1 MTIENKA
8 AGVSDWATS
17 NGSIWAQ
24 RWRDTDAALADLAPR
39 LLAVLTDHAPE
50 GPFRAYDIGC
60 GPGTN
65 ARVFAGC
72 DYVGIDIN
80 PDYIRTASSRYPG
93 RWVVGDVTDERI
105 LPEEKFDC
113 VFANS
118 LMHHLD
124 DGAVR
129 HLLGRMARLTAD
141 NGKVHVLDLVMPAHA
156 SAGRF
161 LARMDRGRF
170 ARPIAQWRALFN
182 EHLREERFEPYAFGL
197 PMVPLW
203 QMVYFVGVAR

>member
-1 MTIENKA
+1 MTETH
-8 AGVSDWATS
+8 GVSVF
-17 NGSIWAQ
+17 
-24 RWRDTDAALADLAPR
+24 RRAADRLLELPLVYRTWQAPFASAKLKPFLANVDLAR
-39 LLAVLTDHAPE
+39 TRRVL
-50 GPFRAYDIGC
+50 DIGC

-105 LPEEKFDC
+105 FPQEKFDC

-141 NGKVHVLDLVMPAHA
+141 GGKVHVLDLVLPVHA
-156 SAGRF
+156 SAGRV

-182 EHLREERFEPYAFGL
+182 EHLREERFEPYAYGL
-197 PMVPLW
+197 PMAPLW
-203 QMVYFVGVAR
+203 QMVYFVGVAK